1 MAVETHECE
10 IWLLCDENGNYVVAA
25 SSDDLANKYEEEIGG
40 GHELAR
46 RVVQVKVKVPVPS
59 YVTLT
64 GTAPAE
70 GEATLEVV

>member
-1 MAVETHECE
+1 MATELHECE

-25 SSDDLANKYEEEIGG
+25 SPDSLAEKYDDDVGG
-40 GHELAR
+40 GPELAR

-70 GEATLEVV
+70 GEASLEVS